1 MFLSLSRSNLRS
13 IACRSRTTLGI
24 ESSSSSR
31 YRLSGIIST
40 HAKGTLQSNDDSG
53 SHTPNSRRTFSTID
67 GASNDGS
74 SLPFSVSSLG
84 LEKTF
89 ITPAL
94 ASIRQLPEVET
105 AWTQFP
111 SPTSQDQLERACDV
125 FSSYS
130 KGGSEHLAV
139 MALLAECQQRLA
151 LYDKAVTTLDTL
163 YELKQLQNSATTP
176 NNNSKEDMILAQA
189 KVLWTQ
195 GDFQES
201 QQLCESIIADY
212 NDLQE
217 TFSTTNLH
225 LGAAMTGKALSQL
238 GAMNSIDDAY
248 SVRDYFRIALKF
260 LERHPGSTQ
269 NTLPMAAA
277 HANYGVAEAAYAIFL
292 EETNNVSVPMD
303 AALRTWFQGMQKAEG
318 HKSQAQL
325 GSPQLSAASKTLQ
338 ASLQVNMAW
347 GILHYEHDRSDRLS
361 KASEYGKKALASYD
375 DTPGGKS
382 AEGLRRVL
390 TIVAECYH
398 QAGGAVT
405 AEGLFQSATDSK
417 NNKNKAST
425 VALSQQL
432 ELQEAYRG
440 YSELCS
446 KWDKREGDAKKLLE
460 KAHKIDET
468 LPSGWKGKA
477 GIYSSLWFWT
487 PNDFL

>member
-1 MFLSLSRSNLRS
+1 MMFLCRSNLKS
-13 IACRSRTTLGI
+13 AACRSRATLGI
-24 ESSSSSR
+24 ESSSR
-31 YRLSGIIST
+31 YLSGIIST
-40 HAKGTLQSNDDSG
+40 HARGTLQSNDSG
-53 SHTPNSRRTFSTID
+53 SHTPNISRRAFSAID
-67 GASNDGS
+67 DAKIDDI

-89 ITPAL
+89 ITPTL

-111 SPTSQDQLERACDV
+111 SATSQDNLKRACDI

-163 YELKQLQNSATTP
+163 YELKQLPNAANNSATP
-176 NNNSKEDMILAQA
+176 NNSKEDMILAQA
-189 KVLWTQ
+189 KVLWTK
-195 GDFQES
+195 GDFQTS
-201 QQLCESIIADY
+201 QELCESIIAEYD
-212 NDLQE
+212 DLQE
-217 TFSTTNLH
+217 TFPTTNLH

-238 GAMNSIDDAY
+238 CAMNSIDDAY

-318 HKSQAQL
+318 TKSQAQL

-347 GILHYEHDRSDRLS
+347 GVLHYEQDRSDRLS
-361 KASEYGKKALASYD
+361 KASEYAKKALASYD
-375 DTPGGKS
+375 DSPGGTS
-382 AEGLRRVL
+382 AAGLRRVL

-405 AEGLFQSATDSK
+405 AEGLFQSATDLKS
-417 NNKNKAST
+417 NKNKASSGS
-425 VALSQQL
+425 LSQQL

-440 YSELCS
+440 YSELCR
-446 KWDKREGDAKKLLE
+446 KWDKRESDAKTLLE
-460 KAHKIDET
+460 KAHKIDEA
-468 LPSGWKGKA
+468 LPNGWKGKA